1 MDNFTR
7 NVHSCFS
14 KTIRHFSQKFPSFA
28 SNPARIRAETG
39 TSFRSDSHFVLS
51 ECQIFEKIEI
61 YREICT
67 QFGWF
72 SRMWKVLRNKNS
84 NTFLT
89 RLLHG
94 NITEKE
100 PPQKQ
105 EETDAK
111 TKRKDCT
118 NRKPA
123 RSSKR
128 APAKAEISPKTK
140 AAVSSHKENKTKKA
154 LSHRQSK
161 SKQRQ
166 TEFDGVHSSF

>member
-1 MDNFTR
+1 MNNFTR

-61 YREICT
+61 YREIRT

-84 NTFLT
+84 STFLT

-94 NITEKE
+94 NVTEKE

-128 APAKAEISPKTK
+128 APAKAEISPKDK
-140 AAVSSHKENKTKKA
+140 GRCKQPQGKQNE
-154 LSHRQSK
+154 K
-161 SKQRQ
+161 SP
-166 TEFDGVHSSF
+166 VV